1 MAAVN
6 SASQVVVS
14 GEAEAVG
21 EVVAECERL
30 GMRARRIAVDYA
42 SHSPAMDAL
51 RDDLATAL
59 RGISPRAGRVPVLST
74 VTG

>member
-1 MAAVN
+1 MRSRAIARLSGSGGMASVAAPVERVEELLERWSGRVWVAAVN

-30 GMRARRIAVDYA
+30 GIRARRIAVD
-42 SHSPAMDAL
+42 
-51 RDDLATAL
+51 
-59 RGISPRAGRVPVLST
+59 
-74 VTG
+74 